1 MRGGVSAGPSG
12 QIHIS
17 AAHVAV
23 AVVTACRLRGVDPAT
38 VFERGQEN
46 RQARVLAAA
55 GLSARLGVRKTAVA
69 PLLKVFPQ
77 EVAPSMLAKAGVTTD
92 GLLAIAEALQA
103 AGLTADDAARERFVA
118 PWVPEVGVPEA
129 EGPPPEAPSPEKPQP
144 AEAACPQPP
153 AASAEPAHKPG
164 PDGEVR
170 SGQPGRGPVRGDVA
184 AASGTV
190 RGSIVAA
197 PRAPAATDDAGAG
210 PSSFK
215 RRTVGLAS
223 AASRAR
229 ARQGEDRQEIARH
242 ARTAVARLK
251 AVTDRIA
258 GWAGHFLEAGWDR
271 VEVAEL
277 FDVCPDALL
286 NALDPA

>member
-1 MRGGVSAGPSG
+1 MSGGVSAGPAG

-55 GLSARLGVRKTAVA
+55 GLSARLGFRKTAVA

-118 PWVPEVGVPEA
+118 PWVPERGKPEVGVREA
-129 EGPPPEAPSPEKPQP
+129 EGPQPEAPPPEEPQP

-190 RGSIVAA
+190 GGSIVAA

-210 PSSFK
+210 
-215 RRTVGLAS
+215 
-223 AASRAR
+223 
-229 ARQGEDRQEIARH
+229 RQS
-242 ARTAVARLK
+242 LS
-251 AVTDRIA
+251 
-258 GWAGHFLEAGWDR
+258 
-271 VEVAEL
+271 
-277 FDVCPDALL
+277 
-286 NALDPA
+286 